1 MGTWNR
7 DRFSPCQR
15 VVETGRSGGR
25 CLRER
30 TCVGSLR
37 AERQTYLIE
46 ACEQHMSG
54 LIDAAPLGD
63 EGNDARS
70 QTDVTQASIVHGQP
84 PLANLRPAP
93 QIATSA
99 IERLGQECLA
109 SNALANTISSLF
121 TTVSSDEAVE

>member
-1 MGTWNR
+1 
-7 DRFSPCQR
+7 
-15 VVETGRSGGR
+15 
-25 CLRER
+25 
-30 TCVGSLR
+30 
-37 AERQTYLIE
+37 
-46 ACEQHMSG
+46 MSG

-70 QTDVTQASIVHGQP
+70 QTDVTQASIVHGP
-84 PLANLRPAP
+84 TSLANLRPAP